1 MGLQA
6 LSKLIVS
13 ETSKNT
19 WNYLPMRSG
28 PAKYLSDL
36 HTFVDGKVDEPLE
49 EIANAT
55 RISAFDEIDP
65 SSGEFLDVQ
74 ARLDAAG
81 KTQLASELASSPK
94 KATMSKYKTR
104 QRGRMLQNV
113 GILVRRVF
121 SMNGPMDPPILS
133 KVLLGL

>member
-1 MGLQA
+1 MRLQA
-6 LSKLIVS
+6 PSKLIVS

-36 HTFVDGKVDEPLE
+36 HTFVDAKVDEPSGE
-49 EIANAT
+49 MAHAT

-65 SSGEFLDVQ
+65 SSGEFPDVQ
-74 ARLDAAG
+74 MRLDAAG

-113 GILVRRVF
+113 GILVCRVF
-121 SMNGPMDPPILS
+121 SINGPMDPPILS